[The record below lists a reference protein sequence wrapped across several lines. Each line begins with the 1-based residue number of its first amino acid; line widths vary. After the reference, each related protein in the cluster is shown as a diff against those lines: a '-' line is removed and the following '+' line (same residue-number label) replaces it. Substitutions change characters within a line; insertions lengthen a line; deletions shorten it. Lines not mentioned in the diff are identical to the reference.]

1 LGNLA
6 SCLLA
11 VRTSA
16 GNTYTVILV
25 VPDAALAQLAAS
37 PVLLAQTWPAAC
49 EEVMMLIHLLRMSVP
64 SLAEVLAMGLIAVLA
79 PAAGMISAQISLTY
93 RTAVLTADA
102 TGENGEHISAPHLRA
117 ADVRRLVVTDL
128 SAGGRSALRLAG

>member
-1 LGNLA
+1 MA
-6 SCLLA
+6 SFLLA
-11 VRTSA
+11 GRTGA

-25 VPDAALAQLAAS
+25 VPDAGLAQLAAS
-37 PVLLAQTWPAAC
+37 PVLLAQIWPAAC

-64 SLAEVLAMGLIAVLA
+64 SLAEVLAMGLIAILA
-79 PAAGMISAQISLTY
+79 PAAGMISSQISLAH

-102 TGENGEHISAPHLRA
+102 TGENGVHIGTPHLRPS
-117 ADVRRLVVTDL
+117 DVRRLVVTDL

>member
-1 LGNLA
+1 M
-6 SCLLA
+6 LA
-11 VRTSA
+11 VRTGA

-25 VPDAALAQLAAS
+25 VPDAGLAQLAAS
-37 PVLLAQTWPAAC
+37 PVLLAQMWPAAC
-49 EEVMMLIHLLRMSVP
+49 EEVMILIHILRMSFP
-64 SLAEVLAMGLIAVLA
+64 SLAEVLAMGLIAILA
-79 PAAGMISAQISLTY
+79 PAAGMISSQISLTY

-102 TGENGEHISAPHLRA
+102 IGENGEHIGTPHLRP

>member
-1 LGNLA
+1 
-6 SCLLA
+6 LLA
-11 VRTSA
+11 VRTAA

-25 VPDAALAQLAAS
+25 VPDAGLAQLAAS
-37 PVLLAQTWPAAC
+37 PVLLAQIWPAAC

-64 SLAEVLAMGLIAVLA
+64 SLAEMLAMGLVAVLA
-79 PAAGMISAQISLTY
+79 PAAGMISSQISLAY

-102 TGENGEHISAPHLRA
+102 TSEDEEHIGTPHLRP

-128 SAGGRSALRLAG
+128 SAAGRSALRLAG